1 MRVERLAETRTE
13 AEVPGTRSVDRVEK
27 LVSRSRM
34 CQPEVIRQTSPQ
46 EACPAMPPPGC
57 FTDMSFAALAWSGF
71 DNPKKRRAEGIGLDD
86 SSILERVAA
95 GLVHF

>member
-1 MRVERLAETRTE
+1 VSAGSDQ
-13 AEVPGTRSVDRVEK
+13 AGFATRS
-27 LVSRSRM
+27 LPSH
-34 CQPEVIRQTSPQ
+34 
-46 EACPAMPPPGC
+46 APAGLLHGHV
-57 FTDMSFAALAWSGF
+57 FAALAWSGF